1 MPLYGIPLNYKKMK
15 RIFIQTIYIITIL
28 LCTGSNL
35 FAQSKLTAVPYL
47 NIVPDSR
54 SSAMGDVGAATT
66 ADADPNAMFHNAS
79 KLAFATSK
87 AAISFNY
94 TPWLRNIGVKDA
106 DLLYFSGFKKID
118 DRQTIGASLKYFSLG
133 EIPFT
138 NEQGELIQ
146 QYNASDF
153 ALDVSYIRNMGET
166 FAMSLT
172 VRYTHS
178 AIGNGNYNGININ
191 PGNALSADVGLYA
204 KKYVQLFAKDVKLA
218 IGTNISN
225 LGTKIQ
231 YGAQKTFLPTNF
243 KIGVSADINLDEKN
257 LFAWSVDFNKL
268 LIPEDGD
275 LDMSLPTAISESFSP
290 LNLSVGTGLEYW
302 YNHLFALRGGYFAA
316 PNKFETQYLT
326 TGLGLNYRSLQF
338 DVSYLV
344 STKSRSP
351 VDNTLRLS
359 LTYRIK

>member
-1 MPLYGIPLNYKKMK
+1 MKKTFIHKLY
-15 RIFIQTIYIITIL
+15 ITTVFL
-28 LCTGSNL
+28 FAGSSL
-35 FAQSKLTAVPYL
+35 FAQSKLTAVPFL
-47 NIVPDSR
+47 TIAPDSR
-54 SSAMGDVGAATT
+54 SSAMGDVGAATS
-66 ADADPNAMFHNAS
+66 ADADPNSMFHNAS

-106 DLLYFSGFKKID
+106 DLMYLSGFKKID
-118 DRQTIGASLKYFSLG
+118 ERQTIGASLKYFSLG

-146 QYNASDF
+146 QYHASDF
-153 ALDVSYIRNMGET
+153 ALDLAYIRNMGEA

-178 AIGNGNYNGININ
+178 AIGNGNYNGIDIN

-204 KKYVQLFAKDVKLA
+204 KKNVELFAKDVKLA

-225 LGTKIQ
+225 LGTKIR
-231 YGAQKTFLPTNF
+231 YGAQNTFLPANL

-268 LIPEDGD
+268 LIPDNGD
-275 LDMSLPTAISESFSP
+275 AEMSLPTAIGESFSP
-290 LNLSVGTGLEYW
+290 LNLSVGTGIEYW
-302 YNHLFALRGGYFAA
+302 YNHLFALRAGYFAA
-316 PNKFETQYLT
+316 PSKFETQYLT
-326 TGLGLNYRSLQF
+326 TGLGLNYESLQF

-351 VDNTLRLS
+351 IDNTLRLS
-359 LTYRIK
+359 LTYKIK